1 MTTSRFTLQVISK
14 KSMLLCRSNALFL
27 AASVTL
33 SLAQRILLRGA
44 HVKRVCMSVSP
55 TVKEAKSSEKQRN
68 SFSITLKVWKYLL
81 GTFLALSHKKSKLLS
96 EALAPKFNFTLSC

>member
-1 MTTSRFTLQVISK
+1 MTTSRLTLQVISK

-68 SFSITLKVWKYLL
+68 SFSITLKVWKHLL
-81 GTFLALSHKKSKLLS
+81 GTFLALSHKKSKHLS